1 MSATLLL
8 VDDEEKSRFFL
19 SQSLR
24 KEGHEIL
31 TAGSVAEALS
41 LVQEYPLDLAL
52 LDLVLPDGDGL
63 TILQAVKLQSAD
75 LPVIILTGYGA
86 VRSAVQAIKQGAYDY
101 LEKPVDIAK
110 LKVTISKALETL
122 ALRREIDRLQAT
134 SASGLGATLIVGHT
148 RAMRQVAEL
157 IARVAPTRASV
168 LIQGETGTG
177 KEVVA
182 RTLHRESKR
191 SSGPFV
197 AINCAA
203 IPDALLESEL
213 FGYERGAFTGAHR
226 RKKGLIEEADHGTL
240 LLDEIGAMKPDMQG
254 KLLRVL
260 ETHTL
265 RRVGGQA
272 DIAVDLRVLAAT
284 NTDLQTAIA
293 EGRLREDLYY
303 RLRVVELSLPPL
315 RERIE
320 DLELFIATFL
330 SELNQVL
337 GKQVKGVSQQA
348 LALMRAYRWPGN
360 TRELRNILERA
371 VILCDEEEI
380 RPSHLPQE
388 IIRPLARQLS
398 PTTPFPSYRLPEEGL
413 DLKAIIA
420 ALEESLLRQA
430 LERAEGDWNSAAS
443 LLSLSQEELQ
453 REVESYGWAELAEVG
468 HKMGS

>member
-19 SQSLR
+19 SQSLG
-24 KEGHEIL
+24 KEGYEIL

-52 LDLVLPDGDGL
+52 VDLMLPDGDGL

-75 LPVIILTGYGA
+75 LPVIIFTGYGA
-86 VRSAVQAIKQGAYDY
+86 VPSAVQAIKQGAYDY
-101 LEKPVDIAK
+101 IEKPVDVTK
-110 LKVTISKALETL
+110 LKVTIAKALETL
-122 ALRREIDRLQAT
+122 ALRREIHRLQAA
-134 SASGLGATLIVGHT
+134 SASGPGATLIVGHT
-148 RAMRQVAEL
+148 RAMQQVAEL
-157 IARVAPTRASV
+157 ISRVAPTQASV

-203 IPDALLESEL
+203 VPDALLESEL

-226 RKKGLIEEADHGTL
+226 QKKGVIEEADHGTL
-240 LLDEIGAMKPDMQG
+240 LLDEIGAMKPEMQS

-260 ETHTL
+260 ETHAL
-265 RRVGGQA
+265 RRIGGQA
-272 DIAVDLRVLAAT
+272 DIAVDLRVLAST
-284 NTDLQTAIA
+284 NTNLQAAIA
-293 EGRLREDLYY
+293 EGRFREDLYY

-315 RERIE
+315 RERID

-330 SELNQVL
+330 SEFNRAL
-337 GKQVKGVSQQA
+337 GKQIKGVSQQT
-348 LALMRAYRWPGN
+348 LALMRPYHWPGN
-360 TRELRNILERA
+360 IRELRNILERA
-371 VILCDEEEI
+371 AILCDGEEI
-380 RPSHLPQE
+380 QPAHLPQE
-388 IIRPLARQLS
+388 ITRPLIRQLS
-398 PTTPFPSYRLPEEGL
+398 STTPFPPYRLPDEGL
-413 DLKAIIA
+413 DLKAIIV

-430 LERAEGDWNSAAS
+430 LDRAEGDWDRTAS
-443 LLSLSQEELQ
+443 LLSLSNKEL
-453 REVESYGWAELAEVG
+453 RRKMESYGY
-468 HKMGS
+468 KMGA

>member
-1 MSATLLL
+1 MPATLLL
-8 VDDEEKSRFFL
+8 VDDEEMSCFFL

-24 KEGHEIL
+24 KEGYEIL
-31 TAGSVAEALS
+31 TAGSVAEALG

-52 LDLVLPDGDGL
+52 VDLMLPDGDGL
-63 TILQAVKLQSAD
+63 TILQAVKLQSAA
-75 LPVIILTGYGA
+75 LPVIIFTGYGA
-86 VRSAVQAIKQGAYDY
+86 VSSAVQAIKQGAYDY
-101 LEKPVDIAK
+101 IEKPLDVTK
-110 LKVTISKALETL
+110 LKVAVAKALETL
-122 ALRREIDRLQAT
+122 ALRREIDRLQA
-134 SASGLGATLIVGHT
+134 APGSGSRAELIVGHT
-148 RAMRQVAEL
+148 KAMQQVMGL
-157 IARVAPTRASV
+157 IARVAPTPASV

-182 RTLHRESKR
+182 RTLHRQSNC

-226 RKKGLIEEADHGTL
+226 RKKGVIEEADHGTL
-240 LLDEIGAMKPDMQG
+240 LLDEVSALKSDMQG

-272 DIAVDLRVLAAT
+272 DIAVDLRLLAAT
-284 NTDLQTAIA
+284 NTDLRAAVA
-293 EGRLREDLYY
+293 EGRFRDDLFY
-303 RLRVVELSLPPL
+303 RLRVMELSLPPL

-330 SELNQVL
+330 GEFNQTL
-337 GKQVKGVSQQA
+337 GKQIRGVSPQA
-348 LALMRAYRWPGN
+348 LALMRAYGWPGN

-371 VILCDEEEI
+371 VILCDDDEI
-380 RPSHLPQE
+380 QPAHLPQE
-388 IIRPLARQLS
+388 ITRPLARQLS
-398 PTTPFPSYRLPEEGL
+398 PTTPFPPYRLPEEGL
-413 DLKAIIA
+413 DLTGAMA

-430 LERAEGDWNSAAS
+430 LDRAEGDCDSAAG
-443 LLSLSQEELQ
+443 LLSVSAEDLQ
-453 REVESYGWAELAEVG
+453 RKAEGYGRNATA
-468 HKMGS
+468 